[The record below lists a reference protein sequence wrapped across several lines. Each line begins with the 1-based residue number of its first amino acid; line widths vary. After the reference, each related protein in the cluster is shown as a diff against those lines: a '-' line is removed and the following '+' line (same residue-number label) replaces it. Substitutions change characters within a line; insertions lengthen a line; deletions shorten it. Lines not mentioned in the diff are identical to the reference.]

1 MKTLLVEDDFTSR
14 VIMQE
19 LLTRHGATVHVAVDG
34 NEAVKAFE
42 AAWDASEPYH
52 LVCLDIM
59 MPGLDGHGVLKRI
72 REYETARGVTGGA
85 VAKVFMASAL
95 SDGKNVFQAFREQ
108 CEAYL
113 VKPIDPAQLRSNL
126 VKVGLIP
133 A

>member
-19 LLTRHGATVHVAVDG
+19 LLTRHGATVHVAVNG
-34 NEAVKAFE
+34 NEAVEAFE
-42 AAWDASEPYH
+42 VAANAGEPYV

-59 MPGLDGHGVLKRI
+59 MPGLDGHGVLRRI
-72 REYETARGVTGGA
+72 RDYENTHAVASSA
-85 VAKVFMASAL
+85 VAKVFMTSAL
-95 SDGKNVFQAFREQ
+95 SDGQNVFQAFREQ

-113 VKPIDPAQLRSNL
+113 VKPIDPVQLRKNL
-126 VKVGLIP
+126 AKVGLMP